1 MKAASAAM
9 GSSPDSNSSGVAQ
22 MLAGYPA
29 LMGASSYDE
38 SRLPGGVPRPAWQ
51 RFLESISRLAP
62 RDLLDRRD
70 TTTRLLREHGATYT
84 IYADQIANDRHW
96 KLDIF
101 PFIIAAEEWRALEA
115 GLKQRSRLLRMLL
128 ADIYG
133 ERRLL
138 KEGWIPPGLVFANPG
153 FLRASQG
160 VKPAGGTWLF
170 HHAVDLARG
179 ADGRWIVL
187 ADRTQAP
194 SGKGYSLENRIV
206 LTSIFGE
213 EFNDLHVQR
222 LAGYFQ
228 IERDSLRALAPQ
240 RKHDPMVVLL
250 TPGPLNETYFEH
262 SYKARYLG
270 FPLVEGADLTV
281 RDRKVFLKTL
291 EGLRQVDVI
300 IRRVDD
306 TFCDP
311 LELRGDTWLGVPG
324 LMEAWRAGTVAM
336 ANGLGSGVIETPA
349 LLPFLPGLCRHLLSE
364 EQILPNAVTWWCGQP
379 RELENVCANLD
390 QHVVKRAFVGG
401 AGEPVFG
408 AKLSIKERADFI
420 ARMRFSPQDYAA
432 QQVLSL
438 SSAPVFSNGRIEPR
452 PLVLRCYIVP
462 SGDGFAV
469 MPGGL
474 TRVSPSSQGLVVSM
488 QSGGISKDTWVL
500 TDGPVE
506 QLTLLL
512 PPSVSARPERHA
524 SEVPSRVADQFYW
537 LGRYAERLEGTV
549 RELRTVLQRLA
560 GEGNEEQARELSAL
574 VPWLVALGKLP
585 DRFGKRVATRE
596 LHAELFALIESPK
609 REGSVRELL
618 NRLRFNASA
627 LRDRL
632 SDDTWRLFSQLESDT
647 KEKEK
652 ETRWRVADALE
663 LLNVLVLD
671 LSAFSGMEMEN
682 MVRGHGWRFLDL
694 GRRIERSIHTLALLK
709 AAVHPPPRNDAV
721 LGPLL
726 EICDSSMTYRRRY
739 HARPQLAPVLD
750 LILIDETN
758 PRSLTWQLHQLSR
771 HASRLPRDG
780 REGSNQSEKTQVDV
794 LLSHL
799 ASTDI
804 SALARSEDLAPGNVV
819 RLCDEL
825 TTALDRFSETIGEHY
840 FSHALPRIR

>member
-1 MKAASAAM
+1 M
-9 GSSPDSNSSGVAQ
+9 
-22 MLAGYPA
+22 
-29 LMGASSYDE
+29 
-38 SRLPGGVPRPAWQ
+38 
-51 RFLESISRLAP
+51 ESISRLST
-62 RDLLDRRD
+62 RDLTDRRE
-70 TTTRLLREHGATYT
+70 TTNRLLREHGATYT
-84 IYADQIANDRHW
+84 IYSDQVAASRHW

-101 PFIIAAEEWRALEA
+101 PFIIAADEWRQLEK

-128 ADIYG
+128 ADVYG

-138 KEGWIPPGLVFANPG
+138 KEGWIPPGLIFANPG
-153 FLRASQG
+153 FLRASHG
-160 VKPAGGTWLF
+160 IRPPGGAWLF

-206 LTSIFGE
+206 LTSIFAE
-213 EFNDLHVQR
+213 EFRDLHVQR

-228 IERDSLRALAPQ
+228 IERDSLRLMAPQ
-240 RKHDPMVVLL
+240 NKHDPMVVLL

-300 IRRVDD
+300 LRRVDD

-324 LMEAWRAGTVAM
+324 LMEAWRSGTVAI
-336 ANGLGSGVIETPA
+336 ANGVGSGVIETPA
-349 LLPFLPGLCRHLLSE
+349 LLPFLPGLSRHLLSE
-364 EQILPNAVTWWCGQP
+364 ELILPNAVTWWCGQP
-379 RELENVCANLD
+379 RELEDVCANLD
-390 QHVVKRAFVGG
+390 RHVIKRAFVGG
-401 AGEPVFG
+401 AGQPVFG
-408 AKLSIKERADFI
+408 ANLSAKEREELV
-420 ARMRFSPQDYAA
+420 ARLRFSPQEYAA

-438 SSAPVFSNGRIEPR
+438 STAPVFNNANIEPR
-452 PLVLRCYIVP
+452 PLVLRCFIVP
-462 SGDGFAV
+462 SGDDFAV

-500 TDGPVE
+500 ADGPVE

-524 SEVPSRVADQFYW
+524 SEVPSRVADHFFW
-537 LGRYAERLEGTV
+537 LGRYAERLETTV
-549 RELRTVLQRLA
+549 RVLRAVLQRLA
-560 GEGNEEQARELSAL
+560 GEGNEDQARELSAL
-574 VPWLVALGKLP
+574 VPWMVAFGKLP
-585 DRFGKRVATRE
+585 DRFGSKLVIRE
-596 LHAELFALIESPK
+596 LHAELFALIENPK

-618 NRLRFNASA
+618 NRLRYNASA

-632 SDDTWRLFSQLESDT
+632 SDDTWRLFNQLENDT
-647 KEKEK
+647 QAPREK
-652 ETRWRVADALE
+652 RWRVADALE
-663 LLNVLVLD
+663 LLNILVLD

-694 GRRIERSIHTLALLK
+694 GRRVERSLQTLALLK
-709 AAVHPPPRNDAV
+709 AAVHPPPLNESV

-750 LILIDETN
+750 LILADDTN
-758 PRSLTWQLHQLSR
+758 PRSLAWQLQQLSR

-780 REGSNQSEKTQVDV
+780 REGGVHSEKTQVDV

-804 SALARSEDLAPGNVV
+804 SALAKSESLAPGNVV

-825 TTALDRFSETIGEHY
+825 TVSLDHLSDTIGEHY

>member
-1 MKAASAAM
+1 
-9 GSSPDSNSSGVAQ
+9 
-22 MLAGYPA
+22 
-29 LMGASSYDE
+29 MGATSYDE
-38 SRLPGGVPRPAWQ
+38 SRMPDGTPRPAWR
-51 RFLESISRLAP
+51 RFLESISRYSVK
-62 RDLLDRRD
+62 DLNFRRE
-70 TTTRLLREHGATYT
+70 TTGRLLREHGATYT
-84 IYADQIANDRHW
+84 IYSNQVTSDRHW
-96 KLDIF
+96 KLDIL
-101 PFIIAAEEWRALEA
+101 PFIISADEWRGLEA
-115 GLKQRSRLLRMLL
+115 GLKQRTRLLRLLL

-133 ERRLL
+133 ERRLM
-138 KEGWIPPGLVFANPG
+138 KDGWIPPGLVFANPG
-153 FLRASQG
+153 FLRAAHGIQ
-160 VKPAGGTWLF
+160 PTGGAWLF

-213 EFNDLHVQR
+213 EFRDLRVQR

-228 IERDSLRALAPQ
+228 IERDSLRSLAPQ
-240 RKHDPMVVLL
+240 HKNDPMVVLL

-281 RDRKVFLKTL
+281 RDRKVYLKTL

-300 IRRVDD
+300 LRRVDD

-324 LMEAWRAGTVAM
+324 LMEAWRSGSVAI

-364 EQILPNAVTWWCGQP
+364 EMLLPNAVTWWCGQP
-379 RELENVCANLD
+379 RELENVCQNLD
-390 QHVVKRAFVGG
+390 HYVVKRSFVGG
-401 AGEPVFG
+401 AGQPIFG
-408 AKLSIKERADFI
+408 AKLTAQERADFVRQI
-420 ARMRFSPQDYAA
+420 RFSPHDYAA
-432 QQVLSL
+432 QKVLSL
-438 SSAPVFSNGRIEPR
+438 STAPVFNNGTIEPR

-462 SGDGFAV
+462 RGDDFAV

-524 SEVPSRVADQFYW
+524 SEVPSRVADHFFW
-537 LGRYAERLEGTV
+537 LGRYAERLEGAV
-549 RELRTVLQRLA
+549 RVLRTVLQRLA
-560 GEGNEEQARELSAL
+560 GEGNEDQARELTAL

-585 DRFGKRVATRE
+585 DRFGKRPPNRE
-596 LHAELFALIESPK
+596 LHEELFALIDSPK

-618 NRLRFNASA
+618 NRLRFNARA

-632 SDDTWRLFSQLESDT
+632 SDDTWRLFNQLERDT
-647 KEKEK
+647 KSREG
-652 ETRWRVADALE
+652 RWRVADALE

-694 GRRIERSIHTLALLK
+694 GRRMERSLSMLALLK
-709 AAVHPPPRNDAV
+709 AAVHPAPRNDSV

-750 LILIDETN
+750 LILVDDTN
-758 PRSLTWQLHQLSR
+758 PRSLVWQLHQLSR
-771 HASRLPRDG
+771 HACRLPRDG
-780 REGSNQSEKTQVDV
+780 REGGTHNEKAQVDV

-799 ASTDI
+799 ASTDTL
-804 SALARSEDLAPGNVV
+804 ALANSEDILPGNIV

-825 TTALDRFSETIGEHY
+825 TVSLDRLSDTLSEHY